1 MWDAVLDGVLDSL
14 KLLPFLFITYLV
26 MEYIE
31 NRMHDRA
38 EAVMHK
44 AGRLGPL
51 IGGALG
57 LIPQCGF
64 SAAAASL
71 FSGRVI
77 TLGTLITVFLV
88 TSDEMLPVM
97 ISQAAPIETIVSILL
112 IKLVLGMA
120 AGFVVDLVY
129 RNNPKKPGIHELCE
143 NEHCSCEDGIV
154 KAAIKHTLNIFI
166 FILIITVV
174 LDVIIFYVGERNLGA
189 AVVEY
194 PFAGELLAGAV
205 GLIPNCSASVI
216 ITQLYL
222 DGIIGTGPLM
232 SGLLV
237 GAGVG
242 LLVLFRTN
250 RNRLKQNVL
259 ITVLLYAIGVASGTV
274 IGLTGLVL

>member
-1 MWDAVLDGVLDSL
+1 MWDAILDGVLDSL

-31 NRMHDRA
+31 KRMHDRA

-129 RNNPKKPGIHELCE
+129 RNNPKKHSIHELCE
-143 NEHCSCEDGIV
+143 NEHCSCEGGIV
-154 KAAIKHTLNIFI
+154 KAAVRHTLNIFI

-174 LDVIIFYVGERNLGA
+174 LDVIIFFVGEQNLGA

-194 PFAGELLAGAV
+194 PFAGELLAGVV

-250 RNRLKQNVL
+250 RNRLKQNIL
-259 ITVLLYAIGVASGTV
+259 ITVLLYAIGVVSGTV
-274 IGLTGLVL
+274 IGLTGLML